1 MQFLRSYQRP
11 LHGEPKYLATD
22 PEAIGQLFLAPWKST
37 GDWKLEI
44 YSAGSWGRPA
54 FYPASLSLLQTAG
67 AAVFDVEMSPVFPLW
82 HALQPLLPNIII
94 IIDAH
99 NLMASQLWDLSC
111 SHWGFWCAF
120 EAGKLFETGC
130 TTVEKKKELASESL
144 YCGVAVYS
152 TCVNTGS
159 ISFTVPMCIPIRTSD
174 KQYNHQLDFFSTHY

>member
-1 MQFLRSYQRP
+1 MQFLRSYQRL

-22 PEAIGQLFLAPWKST
+22 PEAIGQLLLAPWKST

-44 YSAGSWGRPA
+44 YRAGSWGRPA
-54 FYPASLSLLQTAG
+54 FYPASLSLLRTAG
-67 AAVFDVEMSPVFPLW
+67 AAVFDVELSPVFPLW

-111 SHWGFWCAF
+111 SHWRFWCAF

-130 TTVEKKKELASESL
+130 TTIEKKKRACQWITILWCSCVFHMWQHRIHFL
-144 YCGVAVYS
+144 YSS
-152 TCVNTGS
+152 TVHTN
-159 ISFTVPMCIPIRTSD
+159 
-174 KQYNHQLDFFSTHY
+174 